1 MRTKNKLSSA
11 SYFISS
17 KESTLGCRKD
27 GMVSSLIS
35 KKQQNLKFVQGD
47 EQIKDPNFKNSRFW
61 GINQCA
67 VSYLSHQISFLRPF
81 ASKPTPASSKNET
94 KQDKQNKNKQ
104 ESKTE
109 NLNSTYSK
117 QAQELQLWKLSTPD
131 HYPLTIASPF

>member
-1 MRTKNKLSSA
+1 
-11 SYFISS
+11 
-17 KESTLGCRKD
+17 
-27 GMVSSLIS
+27 MVSSLIS

-47 EQIKDPNFKNSRFW
+47 EQIKDPNFKNLRFW

-67 VSYLSHQISFLRPF
+67 VSHLSHQISFLRPF

-117 QAQELQLWKLSTPD
+117 QAKNCSYGNFQHLIITLLPLPLHSELDTAHLYGYKKFTFLCIFSL
-131 HYPLTIASPF
+131 YMYKSI